1 MSAYE
6 YDTYVHEGHAGL
18 ESSNLLQYGEFSSVL
33 ELEQFNVEFR
43 LLRTPGTNVPNQ
55 YLRTIQLDICA
66 CLKHVNRLCATY
78 LASLASFLSAAASLA
93 GAASA

>member
-43 LLRTPGTNVPNQ
+43 LLRTPVTNVP
-55 YLRTIQLDICA
+55 ISICA
-66 CLKHVNRLCATY
+66 LFNST
-78 LASLASFLSAAASLA
+78 SARV
-93 GAASA
+93 